1 MNHPPSRQRGATLMI
16 ALIMLTVILLLGV
29 ASASLLMLD
38 ERAARNHRFHEQAR
52 MAAQAALDD
61 ACEQIRNNTHIV
73 ADGLST
79 ASLPPDVSGAT
90 LPPHY
95 RIERIAASLYRIS
108 ATGFG
113 RDGAQVP
120 LQSIVQRRTDADGLA
135 QCLAIGW
142 RTLRSPQ

>member
-1 MNHPPSRQRGATLMI
+1 MNRLPFLQRGATLMI

-38 ERAARNHRFHEQAR
+38 ERAARNHRAHEQAR

-61 ACEQIRNNTHIV
+61 ACEQIRNNTHTV
-73 ADGLST
+73 ADGQPT
-79 ASLPPDVSGAT
+79 ASPPPDVGDAT
-90 LPPHY
+90 PPPHY
-95 RIERIAASLYRIS
+95 RIERIAAGLYRLS

-113 RDGAQVP
+113 RDGAQVL
-120 LQSIVQRRTDADGLA
+120 LQSIVQRRTDTAGQA

-142 RTLRSPQ
+142 RTLPSPS